1 MLIKALC
8 DYAEKQQA
16 SSSQNASVPEYY
28 RPQKISYRIV
38 LSPEGKLLDILPQQH
53 LETYY
58 DKKGKEKQKDVPDTI
73 YLPIRTEKSGIESNY
88 IEHLSLIHISEP
100 TRH

>member
-16 SSSQNASVPEYY
+16 SSPQNASVPEYY

-58 DKKGKEKQKDVPDTI
+58 DKKGKEKQ
-73 YLPIRTEKSGIESNY
+73 
-88 IEHLSLIHISEP
+88 
-100 TRH
+100 

>member
-58 DKKGKEKQKDVPDTI
+58 DKRVRKSRRMFRIRSICRSGRRNQGSS
-73 YLPIRTEKSGIESNY
+73 PII
-88 IEHLSLIHISEP
+88 
-100 TRH
+100 